1 MKKFIKILGITLIVI
16 AFLVIICAIIAP
28 PIAKNYVNKHGKEL
42 VGRKIQ
48 INGLYSNLFTGYNR
62 ITDFTLYEPDDSTAF
77 VSFDTLV
84 VDLSLYR
91 LLANELRVNEITL
104 VHPQIMV
111 WQKGDTFNFNDLLA
125 LASSD
130 TTEVA
135 APKDTTSS
143 TPMAIAIN
151 NINLREGR
159 VYYEDRVRQSVWD
172 MEDMNL
178 HIPGIYFSGENT
190 NVGINLNF
198 SNGGSL
204 QTQTEYNLTNGDYL
218 VHLNLQDLAIDN
230 LQAYLTDYL
239 NISKLGGLLSADM
252 DITGNV
258 NHVLD
263 LSVKGQTGLKNLS
276 LTDTHQKNVLTLDT
290 IGIDI
295 QEINPSTSTFYFNTL
310 VLRGLATS
318 FDLYKDHNNLTDLMK
333 ESPADTTQNTTVTDT
348 VPETPM
354 HLKLGKLDIA
364 DCSFTFNDH
373 TLTKPFSFPMTHISV
388 QADSVT
394 LSGTNHIVMK
404 MNMGQGG
411 NAFLNWKGK
420 LDDIS
425 NLMLTL
431 SIKNVDLR
439 GFDPYCLDYFAYPI
453 RKGILA
459 FTSVNV
465 INNNMLEGRNTVD
478 AYRFELEN
486 KRKELKPEYNL
497 PMKTALYLI
506 KDKDDKINM
515 ELPVKGNI
523 TSPEFSYRKLIFK
536 TLTNLLVKIAV
547 SPVTFMANSLGLSP
561 DKLQSIPLDP
571 CQWEF
576 TSEQFST
583 LNDLAKI
590 IQNKPAMTLVLE
602 QQINLPQAR
611 EELALFNA
619 KKKYYL
625 SQHPEK
631 SDSTLLAIDYAK
643 IMETETKDP
652 GLNTYLSGIVAPEYQ
667 NSSVTAKVL
676 TLVPEQTL
684 QNQID
689 RFISLR
695 NQKAT
700 AYLISQGIPAANL
713 RVETMKP
720 EALNV
725 YNGKNQYKI
734 NLVLAE
740 DEQAQEQAAT
750 TPVTAQE

>member
-1 MKKFIKILGITLIVI
+1 MKKLIKILGITLIAII
-16 AFLVIICAIIAP
+16 AIVIICAIIAP
-28 PIAKNYVNKHGKEL
+28 PIAKNYINKHGKEL
-42 VGRKIQ
+42 VGRKIY
-48 INGLYSNLFTGYNR
+48 IDGLYSNLFTGYNR
-62 ITDFTLYEPDDSTAF
+62 MTDFTLYEPDDSTSF

-104 VHPQIMV
+104 VHPQVKV
-111 WQKGDTFNFNDLLA
+111 WQKGDVFNFNDLLA
-125 LASSD
+125 LATSD
-130 TTEVA
+130 TTKVA
-135 APKDTTSS
+135 SPKDTTESS
-143 TPMAIAIN
+143 PMTIAIN

-159 VYYEDRVRQSVWD
+159 VYYEDRVRKSIWD

-178 HIPGIYFSGENT
+178 HIPGVYFSGENT

-218 VHLNLQDLAIDN
+218 IHLNLQDLAIDN

-239 NISKLGGLLSADM
+239 NISKLSGLLSANM
-252 DITGNV
+252 DIAGNV

-276 LTDTHQKNVLTLDT
+276 LSDTRDQKVLTLDT
-290 IGIDI
+290 IGVDI
-295 QEINPSTSTFYFNTL
+295 QEINPSTNTFYFNTL
-310 VLRGLATS
+310 AIKGFASS

-333 ESPADTTQNTTVTDT
+333 ESSADTTQSTTPADT
-348 VPETPM
+348 VSEAPM
-354 HLKLGKLDIA
+354 HLRLNKLDISECA
-364 DCSFTFNDH
+364 FTFNDH
-373 TLTKPFSFPMTHISV
+373 TLAKPFSFPMTHISV

-394 LSGTNHIVMK
+394 LSGTNHIRMK
-404 MNMGQGG
+404 MNMGKGG

-431 SIKNVDLR
+431 SIKNVDLQS
-439 GFDPYCLDYFAYPI
+439 FDPYCLEYFAYPI
-453 RKGILA
+453 RKGVLA

-465 INNNMLEGRNTVD
+465 ITNNMLEGRNTLD
-478 AYRFELEN
+478 AFRFELEN
-486 KRKELKPEYNL
+486 KRKELKPEYNI

-506 KDKDDKINM
+506 KDKNDKINM

-547 SPVTFMANSLGLSP
+547 SPITFMANSMGLSP
-561 DKLQSIPLDP
+561 DKLQAIPLDP
-571 CQWEF
+571 SQWDF

-583 LNDLAKI
+583 LNDLAAIVKD
-590 IQNKPAMTLVLE
+590 KPAMTLVLE
-602 QQINLPQAR
+602 QGINLPQAR
-611 EELALFNA
+611 EELAMFNA

-631 SDSTLLAIDYAK
+631 SDSTLLAIDYVK
-643 IMETETKDP
+643 MQEIETRDE
-652 GLNTYLSGIVAPEYQ
+652 GFNTYITGIVAPEHQ
-667 NSSVTAKVL
+667 TENITEKVL
-676 TLVPEQTL
+676 TLVPAETL
-684 QNQID
+684 QAQVD
-689 RFISLR
+689 RFMTLR

-700 AYLISQGIPAANL
+700 SYLISQGVPAANL
-713 RVETMKP
+713 RVETLKP
-720 EALNV
+720 EVLNT
-725 YNGKNQYKI
+725 YNGKSQYKI
-734 NLVLAE
+734 DLVLPE
-740 DEQAQEQAAT
+740 DEQSKEAIEQ
-750 TPVTAQE
+750 

>member
-28 PIAKNYVNKHGKEL
+28 PIAKNYINKHGKEL

-310 VLRGLATS
+310 VLRGLSTS

-333 ESPADTTQNTTVTDT
+333 ESPADTTRNTTATDT

-354 HLKLGKLDIA
+354 HLKLNKLDIA

-373 TLTKPFSFPMTHISV
+373 TLANPFSFPMTHISV

-547 SPVTFMANSLGLSP
+547 SPVSFMANSLGLSP
-561 DKLQSIPLDP
+561 DKLQSIPLDA

-583 LNDLAKI
+583 FNDLAKI
-590 IQNKPAMTLVLE
+590 IQSKPAMTLVLE

-643 IMETETKDP
+643 IMEVETKDP
-652 GLNTYLSGIVAPEYQ
+652 GLNTYLSGIVAPEHQ
-667 NSSVTAKVL
+667 NNSVTDKAL
-676 TLVPEQTL
+676 TLVPQQTL
-684 QNQID
+684 QEQID

-700 AYLISQGIPAANL
+700 TYLISQGIPAANL

-720 EALNV
+720 ESLNV

-740 DEQAQEQAAT
+740 DEQAQEEAAT

>member
-1 MKKFIKILGITLIVI
+1 MNCG
-16 AFLVIICAIIAP
+16 
-28 PIAKNYVNKHGKEL
+28 
-42 VGRKIQ
+42 
-48 INGLYSNLFTGYNR
+48 
-62 ITDFTLYEPDDSTAF
+62 
-77 VSFDTLV
+77 
-84 VDLSLYR
+84 
-91 LLANELRVNEITL
+91 
-104 VHPQIMV
+104 
-111 WQKGDTFNFNDLLA
+111 QKGDTFNFNDLLA

-135 APKDTTSS
+135 VPKDTTTFS
-143 TPMAIAIN
+143 PMAIAIN

-204 QTQTEYNLTNGDYL
+204 QTQTEYNLTDGDYL

-239 NISKLGGLLSADM
+239 NISKLDGLLSADM

-258 NHVLD
+258 NHLLD

-276 LTDTHQKNVLTLDT
+276 LTDTYQKNVLTLDT

-295 QEINPSTSTFYFNTL
+295 QEINPSTSIFYFNTL
-310 VLRGLATS
+310 LLRGLSTS

-333 ESPADTTQNTTVTDT
+333 ASPADTTQNTTATDT

-373 TLTKPFSFPMTHISV
+373 TLTKPFTFPMTHISV

-404 MNMGQGG
+404 MDMGQGG

-465 INNNMLEGRNTVD
+465 INNNMLEGRNTAD
-478 AYRFELEN
+478 AFRFELEN
-486 KRKELKPEYNL
+486 KRKELQPEYNL

-547 SPVTFMANSLGLSP
+547 SPVTFMANSLRLSP
-561 DKLQSIPLDP
+561 DKLQSIPLEA

-590 IQNKPAMTLVLE
+590 IQSKPAMTLVLE

-631 SDSTLLAIDYAK
+631 SDSTLVAIDYAK
-643 IMETETKDP
+643 IMEIETKDP
-652 GLNTYLSGIVAPEYQ
+652 GLNTYLSGIVAPEHQ
-667 NSSVTAKVL
+667 NNSVTDKAL
-676 TLVPEQTL
+676 TLVPTQTL
-684 QNQID
+684 QDQID

-740 DEQAQEQAAT
+740 DEQAQEEAAT
-750 TPVTAQE
+750 TPVTAKK

>member
-1 MKKFIKILGITLIVI
+1 MKKFIKILGITLII
-16 AFLVIICAIIAP
+16 IIFLVIICAIIAP
-28 PIAKNYVNKHGKEL
+28 PIAKNYINKHGKEL

-48 INGLYSNLFTGYNR
+48 VNGLYSNLFTGYNR
-62 ITDFTLYEPDDSTAF
+62 ITDFTLYEPDDTTAF

-104 VHPQIMV
+104 VHPRVMV
-111 WQKGDTFNFNDLLA
+111 WQKGDVFNFNDLLA

-130 TTEVA
+130 TTETA
-135 APKDTTSS
+135 SSKDTTNSS
-143 TPMAIAIN
+143 PMTIAIS
-151 NINLREGR
+151 NINLRQGR
-159 VYYEDRVRQSVWD
+159 VYYEDKIRQSVWD

-178 HIPGIYFSGENT
+178 HIPGVYFSGENT

-218 VHLNLQDLAIDN
+218 IHLNLQDLAIDN

-263 LSVKGQTGLKNLS
+263 LSVKGQTGLKKLS
-276 LTDTHQKNVLTLDT
+276 LADMHQKNVLTLDT

-295 QEINPSTSTFYFNTL
+295 QEINPSTNTFYFNTL
-310 VLRGLATS
+310 TMRGLTTS
-318 FDLYKDHNNLTDLMK
+318 FDLYKDHNNLSDLMK
-333 ESPADTTQNTTVTDT
+333 ASPADTTRSTVTTDS
-348 VPETPM
+348 VAETPTR
-354 HLKLGKLDIA
+354 LKLNKLDIA
-364 DCSFTFNDH
+364 ECSFTFNDH
-373 TLTKPFSFPMTHISV
+373 TLAQPFSFPMTHISV

-394 LSGTNHIVMK
+394 LSGTNHILMK

-411 NAFLNWKGK
+411 SAFLNWKGK
-420 LDDIS
+420 LDGIS

-431 SIKNVDLR
+431 SIKNVDLC
-439 GFDPYCLDYFAYPI
+439 GFDPYCLAYFAYPI
-453 RKGILA
+453 RKGNLA

-465 INNNMLEGRNTVD
+465 ITDNMLEGRNTLD
-478 AYRFELEN
+478 AFRFELEN
-486 KRKELKPEYNL
+486 KRKDLKAEYNI

-506 KDKDDKINM
+506 KDKNDKINM

-571 CQWEF
+571 SQWEF
-576 TSEQFST
+576 TSEQFPT
-583 LNDLAKI
+583 FNDLEKI
-590 IQNKPAMTLVLE
+590 IKDKPAMTLVLE
-602 QQINLPQAR
+602 QQINLPRAR

-643 IMETETKDP
+643 IGEIETKDQN
-652 GLNTYLSGIVAPEYQ
+652 LNTYLSGIVAPEHQ
-667 NSSVTAKVL
+667 NNSVTDKAL
-676 TLVPEQTL
+676 SLVPEQTL
-684 QNQID
+684 QDQVD
-689 RFISLR
+689 RFICLR
-695 NQKAT
+695 NQKAAT
-700 AYLISQGIPAANL
+700 YLISQGIPEANL
-713 RVETMKP
+713 RVETIKP
-720 EALNV
+720 EALKI

-734 NLVLAE
+734 NLVLPG
-740 DEQAQEQAAT
+740 DEQAQAEAAT
-750 TPVTAQE
+750 TPAATQE